1 MSERTGSPEELLVE
15 WGAAWVTKDDAE
27 RRRLFESC
35 TTADVEFLP
44 PDARPAYHGR
54 EALIAHVSEYTRA
67 WPSGVVAK
75 VDGPVDSHHGWS
87 RARIRWEFPA
97 ADAVGLEIMRVA
109 DGKIATMLVF
119 ADVYVE
125 TQGA

>member
-1 MSERTGSPEELLVE
+1 MSSPEELLAE

-44 PDARPAYHGR
+44 PDTRPAYRGR
-54 EALIAHVSEYTRA
+54 EALIAHVRAYTAA
-67 WPSGVVAK
+67 WPEGVLAE
-75 VDGPVDSHHGWS
+75 VDGPVQAHHGWS
-87 RARIRWEFPA
+87 RATIRWKFPGA
-97 ADAVGLEIMRVA
+97 VAVGCEIMRVA

-125 TQGA
+125 TQGARG